1 MTGSLSEPWVSLLGW
16 RHLWLRRNLVAEARR
31 EMTAGHELH
40 GGIDTAIA
48 RCTGCD
54 DVVFRLKADSG
65 FALVHL
71 TWSGKPA
78 PPSLPRTALLPSFI
92 ALEIVLDQHQH

>member
-1 MTGSLSEPWVSLLGW
+1 MTAPLSEPWVSLLAW
-16 RHLWLRRNLVAEARR
+16 KHLRLRRGLVAEARR

-40 GGIDTAIA
+40 GRIDTAIA

-54 DVVFRLKADSG
+54 DVVFRLKTDTG

-71 TWSGKPA
+71 TWSGKPE
-78 PPSLPRTALLPSFI
+78 PPPLPRTILLPSFI